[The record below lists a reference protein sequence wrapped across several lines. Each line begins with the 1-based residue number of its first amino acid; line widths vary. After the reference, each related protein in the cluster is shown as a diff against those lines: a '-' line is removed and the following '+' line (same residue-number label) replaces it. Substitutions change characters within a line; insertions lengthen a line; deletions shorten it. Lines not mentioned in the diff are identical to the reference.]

1 VHNAANLLVGGAAL
15 PTLYRAEV
23 IGSLLR
29 PAYLKEARLQWEGG
43 HLSMRDFKRIEDR
56 AVDEALALQEQAG
69 ADVVTDGEMRRTHFL
84 APLTDVISG
93 VKPIPAFKRVWKRP
107 HEPNQ
112 PAEQTEIQV
121 QYAVVDKIRR
131 LRTLTSEE
139 FTYARSRARQPLK
152 VTLPSPLMMTLR
164 WSLQYSRDAYPDP
177 FDLFAD
183 AAEIVRQEAQELAAL
198 GCEYIQIDA
207 PELGM
212 LCDPER
218 RRQDFA
224 NAGIDPDRVLS
235 DGIDLLNSV
244 AAVPGVTFG
253 LHLCRGNNRGYYV
266 GEGGYEAVAR
276 QVFSRAGNFL
286 LLLLEYDDWRSGSF
300 EPLRDIPPDRGVVLG
315 LISTKRAEL
324 ESAQSVVARI
334 EEAARYYPREQLALS
349 TQCGFGTVWE
359 GNPISEATEAAKLR
373 LVATVAHQVWPRGA
387 TSI

>member
-1 VHNAANLLVGGAAL
+1 M

-29 PAYLKEARLQWEGG
+29 PTYLKEARQEWERGR
-43 HLSMRDFKRIEDR
+43 LSTRDFKRIEDR
-56 AVDEALALQEQAG
+56 AVDEAIALQQQAG
-69 ADVVTDGEMRRTHFL
+69 VDVVTDGEMRRTHFI

-93 VKPIPAFKRVWKRP
+93 VKPIPAFKRVWKLP
-107 HEPNQ
+107 HEPNE
-112 PAEQTEIQV
+112 PAVQTEIQV
-121 QYAVVDKIRR
+121 QYAVVERIRR

-139 FTYARSRARQPLK
+139 FTYARSHAHKPLK

-164 WSLQYSRDAYPDP
+164 WSPQYSRDAYPDP
-177 FDLFAD
+177 FELFAD

-212 LCDPER
+212 LCDPDR

-224 NAGIDPDRVLS
+224 DAGIDPDRLLS

-266 GEGGYEAVAR
+266 SEGGYEAVAR
-276 QVFSRAGNFL
+276 QVFGRASNIAL
-286 LLLLEYDDWRSGSF
+286 MLLEYDDWRSGSF
-300 EPLRDIPPDRGVVLG
+300 EPLREMPQDRGVVLG
-315 LISTKRAEL
+315 LISTKRKEL
-324 ESAQSVVARI
+324 ESAESVVARI

-359 GNPISEATEAAKLR
+359 GNPISETIELAKLS
-373 LVATVAHQVWPRGA
+373 LVADIAHQVWPQGA